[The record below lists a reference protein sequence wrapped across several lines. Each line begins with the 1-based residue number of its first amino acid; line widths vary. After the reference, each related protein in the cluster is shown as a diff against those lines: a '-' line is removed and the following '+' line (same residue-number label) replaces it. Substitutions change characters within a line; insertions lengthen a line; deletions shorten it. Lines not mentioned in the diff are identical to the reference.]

1 MHKIKNTLTDKC
13 IFSERELGEI
23 LLNVLVL
30 TNEFEEESFG
40 GAGTAA
46 TGIVYMLDRMGIR
59 QTVIVPRSDWNEPRW
74 FTRGKQIKVLG
85 LPRNPRYFGYL
96 GVARSSVLRQEFPEL
111 WQKWDLIH
119 IQAINF
125 AALADTLANSNLP
138 ILYSVYS
145 FLREE
150 LGDRKDPGLQAQFKA
165 QEELLKKCQKIHLV
179 SQSQKSYLSNHFPE
193 YLSKAEVLSLGITLP
208 EESWNQE
215 NINQFLYLGR
225 LMDYKGVE
233 DLIKAI
239 EIVSLSG
246 RLIYLD
252 IVGKGPDLYEKYL
265 KRLVQLMNLETH
277 IQFYGWRTTAEVQH
291 WMTKAA
297 GLVIPSW
304 REAFGFVALE
314 GMALGTPLIVSRA
327 GGLKEL
333 VSDEYALTFEAG
345 NVDELSKALI
355 MALDHPSLLN
365 PFSVKARQQ
374 AVNYEWT
381 RLGSR
386 YLTFLEQVERRI

>member
-1 MHKIKNTLTDKC
+1 M
-13 IFSERELGEI
+13 
-23 LLNVLVL
+23 VL

-46 TGIVYMLDRMGIR
+46 IGIAYMFDRLGIH
-59 QTVIVPRSDWNEPRW
+59 QTVVVPRSDWNEPRW
-74 FTRGKQIKVLG
+74 YARGKQIKVLG
-85 LPRNPRYFGYL
+85 LPRNPRYFGYS
-96 GVARSSVLRQEFPEL
+96 GVVRSSVLRQEISEL
-111 WQKWDLIH
+111 WQRWDLIH

-125 AALADTLANSNLP
+125 APLAYTLADSILP

-150 LGDRKDPGLQAQFKA
+150 LGDRKDPGLQAQFKT
-165 QEELLKKCQKIHLV
+165 QEELLEKCRKIHLI

-193 YLSKAEVLSLGITLP
+193 YLSKAEVLPLGITLP
-208 EESWNQE
+208 KESWDQG
-215 NINQFLYLGR
+215 NINKFLYLGR
-225 LMDYKGVE
+225 LIDYKGVE

-239 EIVSLSG
+239 EKVSLSG
-246 RLIYLD
+246 RQIYLD

-265 KRLVQLMNLETH
+265 RRLVQSMNLEAH
-277 IQFYGWRTTAEVQH
+277 IQFCGWRTTAEVQH
-291 WMTKAA
+291 RMAKAA

-327 GGLKEL
+327 GGLQEL

-345 NVDELSKALI
+345 NVDELSKALTI
-355 MALDHPSLLN
+355 ALDHPSLLN
-365 PFSVKARQQ
+365 SFSVKAREQ
-374 AVNYEWT
+374 AANYEWT
-381 RLGSR
+381 RLGPR
-386 YLTFLEQVERRI
+386 YLTFLEQVKRRI

>member
-1 MHKIKNTLTDKC
+1 MK
-13 IFSERELGEI
+13 LGEI

-46 TGIVYMLDRMGIR
+46 TGIVYMLDRLGIH
-59 QTVIVPRSDWNEPRW
+59 QTVVVPRSDWNEPRW
-74 FTRGKQIKVLG
+74 FTRGKRIKVLG
-85 LPRNPRYFGYL
+85 LPRNPRYFGTL
-96 GVARSSVLRQEFPEL
+96 GVVRSSVLRLEFPEL
-111 WQKWDLIH
+111 WQRWDLIH

-125 AALADTLANSNLP
+125 ATLAYTLADSILP

-145 FLREE
+145 FLCEE
-150 LGDRKDPGLQAQFKA
+150 LGDRKDSELQVQFKA
-165 QEELLKKCQKIHLV
+165 QEELLENCRKIHLI
-179 SQSQKSYLSNHFPE
+179 SQSQKSYLANHFPE
-193 YLSKAEVLSLGITLP
+193 YLSKAEVLPLGITLP
-208 EESWNQE
+208 EESWKQE
-215 NINQFLYLGR
+215 NLNKFLYLGR
-225 LMDYKGVE
+225 LIDYKGVE

-239 EIVSLSG
+239 EKVSLSG
-246 RLIYLD
+246 RQIYLD
-252 IVGKGPDLYEKYL
+252 IVGRGPGLYEKYL
-265 KRLVQLMNLETH
+265 RRLVHLMNLETH
-277 IQFYGWRTTAEVQH
+277 IQFYGWRTTKEVQH
-291 WMTKAA
+291 LMTKAA

-355 MALDHPSLLN
+355 RALDHPSLLN
-365 PFSVKARQQ
+365 SFSVKAREQ
-374 AVNYEWT
+374 AANYQWT
-381 RLGSR
+381 RLGPR
-386 YLTFLEQVERRI
+386 YVTLLEQVKKEFKGIPRD